1 VDLVSQGNLS
11 EDNMKQAQAMLTKAQ
26 TELGDAVADTTT
38 RVVTQKVDTSSGA
51 AAGVASVLANST
63 VYVTDATV
71 AANLGNK
78 LEALK
83 GSAAVPARRC

>member
-1 VDLVSQGNLS
+1 
-11 EDNMKQAQAMLTKAQ
+11 MLTKAQ
-26 TELGDAVADTTT
+26 TELGEAVADTTT

-63 VYVTDATV
+63 VYVTDAAV

-78 LEALK
+78 LEASK
-83 GSAAVPARRC
+83 AAPRRQPRRC